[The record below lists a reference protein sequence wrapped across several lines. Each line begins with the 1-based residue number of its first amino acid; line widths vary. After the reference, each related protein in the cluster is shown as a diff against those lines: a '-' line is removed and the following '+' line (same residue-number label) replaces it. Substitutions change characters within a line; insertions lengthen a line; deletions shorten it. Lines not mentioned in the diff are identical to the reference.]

1 MSEEPEILDKEME
14 EAEVVGEEG
23 PVVEEQGVVPESL
36 QPGDLAARSVDEEEA
51 SDAAEERPE
60 AELAVQESAAEEVD
74 EAASEEP
81 ESDPELGEAATLEAE
96 PVEEEASD
104 AAEEQPGAELAVQE
118 SAAVEVDESASEEP
132 ESGHELGEAA
142 TLEAEPVE
150 EEVSDAA
157 EEQPGAEL
165 VVQESAAVEVDESA
179 AEGAEPVEGE
189 APDAGDGQPEA
200 EVAVQEIAAE
210 EVDEP
215 VDGAEE
221 TPAKQEG
228 RYWYVIHSYSGYE
241 NKVKK
246 NLESRIESMGME
258 DYIFEVVVPTEDVV
272 ELRDGRRR
280 TVEQRV
286 FPGYILVDM
295 ILNDESWFVV
305 RNTPSVTGFVGSGN
319 HPTPLRDEEA
329 DSILRRMEEDAPK
342 VKVSFRI
349 GDAVRIVDGP
359 FTDFMGTV
367 DDLNLERGKV
377 RLLVSFFGR
386 ETPVELDFLQV
397 ETQ

>member
-1 MSEEPEILDKEME
+1 MSEEPEVLEKEIE
-14 EAEVVGEEG
+14 DAEVVGEED
-23 PVVEEQGVVPESL
+23 PVVEEQGAAPESL
-36 QPGDLAARSVDEEEA
+36 QTGDFAEEAVDEEEA
-51 SDAAEERPE
+51 SESAEEESGEELAAETTDAGTGEEDAAEEPD
-60 AELAVQESAAEEVD
+60 SG
-74 EAASEEP
+74 
-81 ESDPELGEAATLEAE
+81 PEL
-96 PVEEEASD
+96 
-104 AAEEQPGAELAVQE
+104 
-118 SAAVEVDESASEEP
+118 VEVDSADAQAADEEALDT
-132 ESGHELGEAA
+132 GG
-142 TLEAEPVE
+142 
-150 EEVSDAA
+150 
-157 EEQPGAEL
+157 
-165 VVQESAAVEVDESA
+165 
-179 AEGAEPVEGE
+179 
-189 APDAGDGQPEA
+189 GQPEA
-200 EVAVQEIAAE
+200 EPAAE
-210 EVDEP
+210 EIS
-215 VDGAEE
+215 AEE
-221 TPAKQEG
+221 AGEPPAEAEEKEARQEG
-228 RYWYVIHSYSGYE
+228 RHWYVIHSYSGYE

-280 TVEQRV
+280 TVEQRI

-295 ILNDESWFVV
+295 ILTDESWFVV

-319 HPTPLRDEEA
+319 QPTPLREDEA
-329 DSILRRMEEDAPK
+329 DGILRRMEEEAPK

-349 GDAVRIVDGP
+349 GDAVRIIDGP

>member
-1 MSEEPEILDKEME
+1 MSEEPEALDKEIE
-14 EAEVVGEEG
+14 EAEVVVEEG
-23 PVVEEQGVVPESL
+23 PVVEEQGLVPESL

-51 SDAAEERPE
+51 SDAAEEQPE

-74 EAASEEP
+74 E
-81 ESDPELGEAATLEAE
+81 G
-96 PVEEEASD
+96 
-104 AAEEQPGAELAVQE
+104 AAEEPGLGPGPELL
-118 SAAVEVDESASEEP
+118 EVDSA
-132 ESGHELGEAA
+132 
-142 TLEAEPVE
+142 
-150 EEVSDAA
+150 
-157 EEQPGAEL
+157 GA
-165 VVQESAAVEVDESA
+165 QA
-179 AEGAEPVEGE
+179 AEGEV
-189 APDAGDGQPEA
+189 PDAGDGQPEA
-200 EVAVQEIAAE
+200 ESAVQEIAAE

-215 VDGAEE
+215 AR
-221 TPAKQEG
+221 QEG
-228 RYWYVIHSYSGYE
+228 RHWYVIHSYSGYE

-246 NLESRIESMGME
+246 NLESRIESMGVE
-258 DYIFEVVVPTEDVV
+258 DYIFEVVVPTEGVV

-280 TVEQRV
+280 TVEQRI

-295 ILNDESWFVV
+295 ILTDESWFVV

-319 HPTPLRDEEA
+319 QPTPLRDEEA
-329 DSILRRMEEDAPK
+329 SSILRRMEEEAPK

-367 DDLNLERGKV
+367 DDLNLEKGKV